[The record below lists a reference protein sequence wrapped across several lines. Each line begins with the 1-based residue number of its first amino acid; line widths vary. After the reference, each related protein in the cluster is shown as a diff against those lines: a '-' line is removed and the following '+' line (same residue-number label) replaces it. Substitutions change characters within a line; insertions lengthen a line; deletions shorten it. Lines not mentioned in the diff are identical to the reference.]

1 LTLKLIGD
9 GIEPGHTLV
18 VPAEVIV
25 PETSSVA
32 VTEISAVLVHP
43 FVVPV
48 TVNVVET
55 IGLTLAIPNELL
67 GVDKTYCAGDQ
78 EYVVAPVA
86 ESDAVSPMAIVRL
99 EPATKVC
106 GPWVTE
112 IKTVFDA
119 EVTDPEV
126 ATRR

>member
-1 LTLKLIGD
+1 
-9 GIEPGHTLV
+9 LV

-86 ESDAVSPMAIVRL
+86 ESDAVSPRSKRYSMQKLPILKLPHDGSIGQNSGRGDC
-99 EPATKVC
+99 T
-106 GPWVTE
+106 
-112 IKTVFDA
+112 F
-119 EVTDPEV
+119 
-126 ATRR
+126 